1 MGVRWKCDLDKPVL
15 ISNFRRRG
23 WIDVTSEEDD
33 TDGWDLWWANVQNIK
48 ALFADV
54 LTRLQPHQR
63 VNHFPNH
70 YELTRKDL
78 MVKNIKRYQK
88 QIKREGG
95 NPDDLDIIPTT
106 FVLPQDYMLFAEEF
120 RRCFQQQHQQAG
132 CAGVSGGGGGAT
144 WIMKPSSRSQGK
156 GIFLINK
163 LSQIK
168 QWSGASLPPALRSGA
183 DNYVVSRYI
192 DNPLL
197 IGGKKFDMRI
207 YVVVTSFKP
216 LKVYMSR
223 LGFGRF
229 CNVKYS
235 AEVGELCNEFMHL
248 TNVAIQ
254 QHGEDYNEQHGN
266 KWPLELM
273 RLYLEGTRGVE
284 AADRLFADIEGVI
297 LKSLRACQNIIVNDR
312 HCFELYGYDIIVD
325 ENLKPWLI
333 EVNASPSLTTTTQ
346 ADRLLKHRVISDTIN
361 IITPPDWLAVT
372 DPAALPPEM
381 RDMDNTEYPFREQV
395 GSMRLI
401 CDESEDFQRY
411 KAAQQARAA
420 LAASAMVAAAAA
432 MASAAA
438 VTAATAPLAGGGGGD
453 GAAAPKGAAFP
464 SEAAAAAAIAAAEP
478 PRNARLYSAHS
489 YGSGWGRSS
498 LGIPAGTRHSLGSV
512 PTAGVGSA
520 ATGTSGSW
528 SRETAARVV
537 KSTVSGPAGV
547 GGSGGSIRPR
557 SAV

>member
-1 MGVRWKCDLDKPVL
+1 
-15 ISNFRRRG
+15 
-23 WIDVTSEEDD
+23 
-33 TDGWDLWWANVQNIK
+33 
-48 ALFADV
+48 
-54 LTRLQPHQR
+54 
-63 VNHFPNH
+63 
-70 YELTRKDL
+70 
-78 MVKNIKRYQK
+78 
-88 QIKREGG
+88 
-95 NPDDLDIIPTT
+95 
-106 FVLPQDYMLFAEEF
+106 
-120 RRCFQQQHQQAG
+120 
-132 CAGVSGGGGGAT
+132 
-144 WIMKPSSRSQGK
+144 
-156 GIFLINK
+156 
-163 LSQIK
+163 
-168 QWSGASLPPALRSGA
+168 
-183 DNYVVSRYI
+183 
-192 DNPLL
+192 
-197 IGGKKFDMRI
+197 MRI